1 MKADGEKD
9 FVLQLGKVR
18 LAVSVLHLFHVILL
32 PLHVL
37 RRLLFRADHRGLLQ
51 HGLPLPA
58 LPAAGLRHL
67 HRQVHT
73 LIDLVTDGALLN
85 ALRG

>member
-18 LAVSVLHLFHVILL
+18 SAL
-32 PLHVL
+32 PVYSSRTTYCSKAYVCCANL
-37 RRLLFRADHRGLLQ
+37 RFSDHRGLLQ
-51 HGLPLPA
+51 YGLPLPA

-73 LIDLVTDGALLN
+73 LIDACYAWRLIECIAW
-85 ALRG
+85 